1 MNRGQAMAKAK
12 AAKKAPKKPKAP
24 KAKAA
29 ASKKKTGVIRPPY
42 MATSIPLTTSELV
55 NLILDR
61 AQEANMNDTK
71 VYLLTEAQMQ
81 ALRNL

>member
-1 MNRGQAMAKAK
+1 MAKAK

-29 ASKKKTGVIRPPY
+29 APKKPAGVIRPPY
-42 MATSIPLTTSELV
+42 MATSIPLTTSEKN

-61 AQEANMNDTK
+61 AKESNMNDTK

>member
-1 MNRGQAMAKAK
+1 MAKAK

-29 ASKKKTGVIRPPY
+29 TPKKKAGVIRPPY
-42 MATSIPLTTSELV
+42 MYTSRPLTTSEKI

-61 AQEANMNDTK
+61 AKESNMNDTK